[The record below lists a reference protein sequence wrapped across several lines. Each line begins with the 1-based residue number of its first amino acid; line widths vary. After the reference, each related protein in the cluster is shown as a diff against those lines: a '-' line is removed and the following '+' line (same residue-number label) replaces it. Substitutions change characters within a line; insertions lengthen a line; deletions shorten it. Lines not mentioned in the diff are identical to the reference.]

1 MKRTII
7 QPLKIVDDF
16 LEAPFIWREYALKQ
30 EFLKDESGH
39 PGLKSKTLDDLNIEI
54 FHSFASKVIDH
65 VSGKYNFNRLKV
77 NFASSTENN
86 NSLEIT
92 PHQDEP
98 FYNIAGI
105 VYLNED
111 SPAGTGTSF
120 YNQTPTGLVKT
131 ITVENKFNRMIIFHP
146 SLWHAPERHF
156 GNTLQ
161 TSRLTITFFG
171 IAI

>member
-39 PGLKSKTLDDLNIEI
+39 PGLKSKTLDDLNLEI
-54 FHSFASKVIDH
+54 FHSLAGKVIQH
-65 VSGKYNFNRLKV
+65 VSGKHSFNRLKV
-77 NFASSTENN
+77 NFASSLTGN
-86 NSLEIT
+86 NSTDIV

-98 FYNIAGI
+98 FYNIAGV
-105 VYLNED
+105 VYLNENP
-111 SPAGTGTSF
+111 PAGSGISF
-120 YNQTPTGLVKT
+120 YKMTPEGFVKT
-131 ITVENKFNRMIIFHP
+131 ITVENKFNRMVIFHP
-146 SLWHAPERHF
+146 SLWHAPDGHF
-156 GNTLQ
+156 GNDLK
-161 TSRLTITFFG
+161 TSRLTMTLFG